1 MTDPSSFEKS
11 LSRRRQELCSREHA
25 QRIADRLFDH
35 KRRPVA
41 VIRTG
46 NPLKPFHVTDENPA
60 DGVVEVEVRV

>member
-1 MTDPSSFEKS
+1 MTDPTTPDKP

-25 QRIADRLFDH
+25 ERIADRLFDQ

-46 NPLKPFHVTDENPA
+46 DPLKPFHVTDEDA
-60 DGVVEVEVRV
+60 SDGVVEVEVRV

>member
-1 MTDPSSFEKS
+1 MTNPSSPDKP

-25 QRIADRLFDH
+25 QRIAGRLFDE

-46 NPLKPFHVTDENPA
+46 DPLKPFHVTDDDPS
-60 DGVVEVEVRV
+60 DGVVEIEVRV